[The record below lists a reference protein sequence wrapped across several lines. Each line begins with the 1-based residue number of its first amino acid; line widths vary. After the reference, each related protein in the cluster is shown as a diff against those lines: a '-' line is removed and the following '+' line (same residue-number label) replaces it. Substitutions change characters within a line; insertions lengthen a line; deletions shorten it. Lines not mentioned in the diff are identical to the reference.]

1 MSDAGLIGICSAGG
15 GTSVGRLAVGI
26 AKELG
31 AHVVVS
37 CSESSAETLKSLGA
51 DEVRNGFIL
60 LLFLLCGMFEVPDVL
75 RTFHSPSGRL
85 STTRRC
91 RSRPT

>member
-1 MSDAGLIGICSAGG
+1 MFDAGLIVSAGG

-51 DEVRNGFIL
+51 DEVRSGLL
-60 LLFLLCGMFEVPDVL
+60 LLFLLCGMFECPDVL
-75 RTFHSPSGRL
+75 RTIHSPSGRL

>member
-1 MSDAGLIGICSAGG
+1 MSDAELIVSAGG

-51 DEVRNGFIL
+51 DEVRCGLLLL
-60 LLFLLCGMFEVPDVL
+60 LLFLLCGMFEGPDVL
-75 RTFHSPSGRL
+75 RTFQSPSGRL

-91 RSRPT
+91 HSRPT